1 MKSLRVK
8 KKEDA
13 IFYHNYHK
21 MKIEVNNYENLED
34 VKNYDF
40 REFPEYMNMKSL
52 DKVRM
57 AIRI

>member
-1 MKSLRVK
+1 
-8 KKEDA
+8 
-13 IFYHNYHK
+13 

-34 VKNYDF
+34 VKNYDL

-57 AIRI
+57 AIRIKKN